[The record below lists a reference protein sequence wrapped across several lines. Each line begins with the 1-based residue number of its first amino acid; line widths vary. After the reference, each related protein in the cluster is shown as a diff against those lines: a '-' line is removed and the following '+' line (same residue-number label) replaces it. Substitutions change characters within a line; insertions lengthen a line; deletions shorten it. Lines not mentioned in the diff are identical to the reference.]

1 MVCSMTCVS
10 FMCLVLYEG
19 SILSPHVG
27 MRIMSG
33 MFVRRLFCMFRMIV
47 CLVVGMFI
55 HISPFE

>member
-1 MVCSMTCVS
+1 MACVS
-10 FMCLVLYEG
+10 FMCLVLYKG
-19 SILSPHVG
+19 SISSPRGG

-33 MFVRRLFCMFRMIV
+33 MFGRRLFCMFRVIV